1 MNRALLAGI
10 IGDDFNVVEA
20 ENGFQAVAQMR
31 ALGSAISLVLLDIV
45 MPGMD
50 GFDVLAVMNRYD
62 WIRDIPV
69 IMVSSETASSCVERA
84 YELGVTDFIS
94 RPFDAHII
102 KRRVTNTLML
112 YAKQRA
118 LVGMVADQIYER
130 EKATNLM
137 VSILSHVVEFRN
149 GESGLHVLHVSSMT
163 DLLLNQVMRKTD
175 RYGSDAGRRVAYRH
189 RVEPARHRQDLHPRR
204 GAQQARAVDGRR
216 VRPDETAH
224 GYRRADARRPSPVP
238 QRAAGQDRA

>member
-118 LVGMVADQIYER
+118 LVGMVADQ
-130 EKATNLM
+130 
-137 VSILSHVVEFRN
+137 
-149 GESGLHVLHVSSMT
+149 
-163 DLLLNQVMRKTD
+163 
-175 RYGSDAGRRVAYRH
+175 
-189 RVEPARHRQDLHPRR
+189 
-204 GAQQARAVDGRR
+204 
-216 VRPDETAH
+216 
-224 GYRRADARRPSPVP
+224 
-238 QRAAGQDRA
+238 